1 MAADALNTFLPRAR
15 RRWVDTWMRGGT
27 GRSARPRPSAE
38 LRLLWRLSL
47 SALNEAPRFREPG
60 MARDSYWLAA
70 RLERARGEA
79 QVRRL
84 LLLALEALNARPRF
98 AIPCER
104 TDSYAVAARLGR
116 WVAKTPTP
124 SPGL

>member
-1 MAADALNTFLPRAR
+1 MIADAPSAPLPHAR
-15 RRWVDTWMRGGT
+15 RRWVDSWMRCGI
-27 GRSARPRPSAE
+27 GRSGRPRPSAE

-104 TDSYAVAARLGR
+104 TDSYAVAGRLGR
-116 WVAKTPTP
+116 WQARRAPLTR
-124 SPGL
+124 PG

>member
-1 MAADALNTFLPRAR
+1 MDHADVGSPGGGAGREKCFASCAGATRSR
-15 RRWVDTWMRGGT
+15 RRRDW
-27 GRSARPRPSAE
+27 A
-38 LRLLWRLSL
+38 
-47 SALNEAPRFREPG
+47 PG
-60 MARDSYWLAA
+60 MARDFYWLAA

-84 LLLALEALNARPRF
+84 LLLALEAFNARPRF

-116 WVAKTPTP
+116 WEAMAPTP
-124 SPGL
+124 APGP

>member
-1 MAADALNTFLPRAR
+1 
-15 RRWVDTWMRGGT
+15 
-27 GRSARPRPSAE
+27 
-38 LRLLWRLSL
+38 
-47 SALNEAPRFREPG
+47 

-84 LLLALEALNARPRF
+84 LLLALEAFNARPRF

-104 TDSYAVAARLGR
+104 TDSYAVAGRLGR
-116 WVAKTPTP
+116 WVAAERPR
-124 SPGL
+124 